1 MGSERIS
8 DAILQRL
15 ENLRAGNE
23 RSMSFLEMK
32 CKVIRLKLLRLRG
45 DVFRIDESRTGR
57 VQSKDLRTGGDRSAV
72 GPRTHKQ
79 VSWRMSHRWLARL
92 R

>member
-57 VQSKDLRTGGDRSAV
+57 VQSKDLRTGGIDLQSAL
-72 GPRTHKQ
+72 GLINRFHGECRTGG
-79 VSWRMSHRWLARL
+79 
-92 R
+92 